1 MGGFRNI
8 QYLVQLIVG
17 IKKVIVMGKSVT
29 GKSLWERKL
38 FRFGFFRGQNPVI
51 VLFGLLYVKRKSL
64 LCMSLKKGKT
74 QNK

>member
-1 MGGFRNI
+1 MGRFCKI

-17 IKKVIVMGKSVT
+17 IKKVIVMCKSVT
-29 GKSLWERKL
+29 GKSLWQREF

-51 VLFGLLYVKRKSL
+51 ELVGLFYIKRETL